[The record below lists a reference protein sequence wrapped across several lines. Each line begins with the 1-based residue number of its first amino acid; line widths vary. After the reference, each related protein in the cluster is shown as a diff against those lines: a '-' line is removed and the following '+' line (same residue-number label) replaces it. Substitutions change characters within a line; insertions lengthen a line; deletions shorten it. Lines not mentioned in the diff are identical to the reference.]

1 MTEFLHE
8 IVRERNFGQELRTA
22 VLNWTDP
29 WAYDEPIPY
38 TLVDDIV
45 HPTSEDLGA
54 S

>member
-8 IVRERNFGQELRTA
+8 IVRERNFTQELRTA
-22 VLNWTDP
+22 VENWVDP
-29 WAYDEPIPY
+29 WEYDRAIPY

-45 HPTSEDLGA
+45 HPTNEDLGA